1 MRDILTYD
9 TMIKKHSNSFII
21 CIVACRDAETN
32 KPKSYKVLQ
41 TAKTTEDLKK
51 ALDYYDA
58 EGFENVIAI
67 NNFDEEAG
75 KAPEFP
81 PEIAAR
87 LFRNLYAR

>member
-9 TMIKKHSNSFII
+9 TMIKKHPNSFII

-41 TAKTTEDLKK
+41 TVLTTEDLQK

-58 EGFENVIAI
+58 EGFENVVAVP
-67 NNFDEEAG
+67 NFDEDNG
-75 KAPEFP
+75 KVPEFP